1 MIARLWTS
9 IGRPTTF
16 LLDAET
22 AHGLAISG
30 LKSGAVSGGAYHQ
43 DQRLSC
49 SVAGLQ
55 FANPLGMA
63 AGFDKNA
70 EVPDALL
77 KLGFGFTEVGTI
89 TPLGQSG
96 NPRPRIFRLPAD
108 DGVINRL
115 GFNNAGHDAA
125 IKRLEA
131 RSNRQGIVGIN
142 VGANKDSDDRANDY
156 VLGITAFYEFASYFT
171 VNISSPNTP
180 GLRDLQTRNQL
191 SSLLTRIMDVRAEM
205 KEAHGNTVPIFL
217 KIAPDV
223 TEEDLDDIVAE
234 VLDQKLEGLIVSN
247 TTLDRTML
255 TKKSG
260 EAGGLSGKPLFE
272 RSTIMLAKARQR
284 AGKELAII
292 GVGGVDSAETAFG
305 KVQAGADL
313 VQLYTGMIYQGPTI
327 SNDINRGLTKI
338 LDERGVDKL
347 TSLRDEN
354 LEEWAAKSIN

>member
-1 MIARLWTS
+1 MIAKFWTR
-9 IGRPTTF
+9 IGRPATF

-30 LKSGAVSGGAYHQ
+30 LKSGAISGGAYHH

-55 FANPLGMA
+55 FTNPIGMA

-77 KLGFGFTEVGTI
+77 KLGFGYTEVGTI

-96 NPRPRIFRLPAD
+96 NPKPRIFRLTAD

-115 GFNNAGHDAA
+115 GFNNAGHNAA

-131 RSNRQGIVGIN
+131 RSNQKGIVGIN

-156 VLGITAFYEFASYFT
+156 VLGIKAFYAFASYFT

-180 GLRDLQTRNQL
+180 GLRDLQTRSQL
-191 SSLLTRIMDVRAEM
+191 SSLLTRVMNARAEM
-205 KEAHGNTVPIFL
+205 IEAHGKSIPVFL

-223 TEEDLDDIVAE
+223 TDGDLDDIVAE
-234 VLDQKLEGLIVSN
+234 VLDQKLDGLIVSN

-255 TKKSG
+255 TQQSD

-292 GVGGVDSAETAFG
+292 GVGGVDSAETAFA

-313 VQLYTGMIYQGPTI
+313 VQLYTGMIYHGPTI
-327 SNDINRGLTKI
+327 ANDINRGLSRI
-338 LDERGVDKL
+338 LDERGAEKL
-347 TSLRDEN
+347 TALRDEN
-354 LEEWAAKSIN
+354 LDAWAAKPIN